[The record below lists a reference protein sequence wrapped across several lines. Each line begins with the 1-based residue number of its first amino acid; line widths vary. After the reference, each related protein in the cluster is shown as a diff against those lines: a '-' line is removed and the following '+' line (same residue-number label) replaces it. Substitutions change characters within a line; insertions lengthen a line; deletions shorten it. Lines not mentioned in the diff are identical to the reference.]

1 MRSVILAALVALAVP
16 AVCQAERQRIDLNGS
31 WQFRIDPQNQGERDG
46 CYSAG
51 AGAAFDRTLAV
62 PGSWQAQGVGE
73 PRGFM
78 RHDYAGPAWYRRTVA
93 IPANWRGQS
102 ITLRIGGAH
111 RYTTV
116 FLNGKK
122 LGEHRGFSSPFS
134 FDATDAARPGGDNVI
149 AIRIENPGAAPVEGP
164 REQEPHHP
172 TGLLNYI
179 GNWGG
184 IYGSVEL
191 RATDPVHVEQL
202 YVRPDVA
209 ASAATFVVRVK
220 NGDAAAYSGE
230 VKVAIAGAKY
240 QGSARVEVPAGG
252 AADAEIRVPMPN
264 ATLWSPDQPHLYTAA
279 ITLGG
284 ARVRG
289 PDRDRVEERFGLRQ
303 FTTKGNV
310 LLLNGKPL
318 YLRGYGD
325 DNIEVLG
332 GFPPSSRA
340 VFFERLK
347 LARSFGF
354 NAVRFHSMTPPEEY
368 FHAAD
373 EAGLLVMAE
382 LPAAY
387 TQYVL
392 PHKDFLREE
401 LQHVVLSYR
410 NRPSFL
416 SLAFGNEFN
425 LTWLKTED
433 ERKQFLATV
442 ADFYALAKKL
452 HPDGLLLSNDG
463 YVMKPTDLV
472 SHYGPG
478 LPDLPTVKHEFGE
491 YYCSLPDI
499 SLIDKF
505 TGLYLPEW
513 LHVKKKWVDDNAL
526 GTEYATY
533 VRNSM
538 RLQHLGRKYQ
548 IERVRRQQDVTG
560 YHYWLIVDYP
570 GGTGEG
576 DSWEEGWFDYF
587 WRPKGITPR
596 EGQEI
601 NAAVLPLIGA
611 GVGDRSIWSGAGN
624 GSGKPIDVIV
634 SNYGQSDLRDA
645 PLSWKLLDNGQT
657 VTSGQTRVSIPM
669 GAVKKVSPITLDKIP
684 GGAARKLELVVDVN
698 GAAEKGGATNRWTF
712 WSFPRE
718 GRLDRTDTPVHSTVR
733 WAGINRLYPFVRSEA
748 PAAGGSNAL
757 LITSSLDESA
767 LAHLRAGGRVW
778 LMAEQGTIQPRTNV
792 DFFPAAGG
800 AQGTVVRSH
809 AALEGF
815 PHEGFADL
823 QFFNLMDG
831 AVPVPLDKWARD
843 FQPIVGGI
851 RTTAGFLAKTK
862 NLSRVG
868 YVFEGKVGQGRLLV
882 TTLRFREHL
891 DEAYPEAIAL
901 FDRLL
906 RYASGASFAPSAE
919 VGEEQL
925 QALMPPR

>member
-1 MRSVILAALVALAVP
+1 MRSVILAALIALAAP
-16 AVCQAERQRIDLNGS
+16 AICQAERQRIDLNGP
-31 WQFRIDPQNQGERDG
+31 WQFRTDPQNQGERDG
-46 CYSAG
+46 WHSSG
-51 AGAAFDRTLAV
+51 PSFDRRIAV

-134 FDATDAARPGGDNVI
+134 FDATGAARPGADNVI

-164 REQEPHHP
+164 REQKPDYP

-184 IYGSVEL
+184 IYGGVEL
-191 RATDPVHVEQL
+191 RATDPVRIEQL

-220 NGDAAAYSGE
+220 NGAAAAFSGD
-230 VKVAIAGAKY
+230 VKVAIAPKY
-240 QGSARVEVPAGG
+240 QGTARVEVPAGG
-252 AADAEIRVPMPN
+252 ETDAEIRVPMPG

-284 ARVRG
+284 GRNGSNGGTRG
-289 PDRDRVEERFGLRQ
+289 RDRDRIDERFGLRQ
-303 FTTKGNV
+303 FATKGNV

-325 DNIEVLG
+325 DNIEVLT

-340 VFFERLK
+340 VFLERLK

-368 FHAAD
+368 FQAAD

-392 PHKDFLREE
+392 PHKEFLREE
-401 LQHVVLSYR
+401 LERVVLSYR

-425 LTWLKTED
+425 LTWLETDE
-433 ERKQFLATV
+433 ERKAFLATV

-513 LHVKKKWVDDNAL
+513 LRVKKKWVDENGLA
-526 GTEYATY
+526 GEYATY

-538 RLQHLGRKYQ
+538 RLQQLGRKYQ
-548 IERVRRQQDVTG
+548 IERVRRQQEVTG

-587 WRPKGITPR
+587 WQPKGITPR

-611 GVGDRSIWSGAGN
+611 GVGDRSLWSGVP
-624 GSGKPIDVIV
+624 KPIDVVI

-645 PLSWKLLDNGQT
+645 PLSWKLLDGGQT
-657 VTSGQTRVSIPM
+657 VASGTSRVSVPT
-669 GAVKKVSPITLDKIP
+669 GAVKTVAPISLDKIP
-684 GGAARKLELVVDVN
+684 GGAARKLELVVDMN
-698 GAAEKGGATNRWTF
+698 GPTTRDGATNRWTF

-718 GRLDRTDTPVHSTVR
+718 GRLDRSATPVHSTVR
-733 WAGINRLYPFVRSEA
+733 WAGINRLYPFVRSEVVTSNDA
-748 PAAGGSNAL
+748 NAL
-757 LITSSLDESA
+757 LITSSLGESA

-778 LMAEQGTIQPRTNV
+778 LMAEHGAIQPRTRV

-800 AQGTVVRSH
+800 AQGTVVRDH
-809 AALEGF
+809 PALEGF

-831 AVPVPLDKWARD
+831 AVPVPLDKWAKD

-868 YVFEGKVGQGRLLV
+868 YVFEGKVGQGKLLV

-906 RYASGASFAPSAE
+906 RHASGASFAPAAE
-919 VGEEQL
+919 IGEEQL
-925 QALMPPR
+925 QALLPPR

>member
-1 MRSVILAALVALAVP
+1 MRSVILAALLALAVP
-16 AVCQAERQRIDLNGS
+16 AICQAERQRIDLNGS
-31 WQFRIDPQNQGERDG
+31 WQFRTDPQNQGERDG
-46 CYSAG
+46 WHSAPTTSDRT
-51 AGAAFDRTLAV
+51 FDRTLTV

-93 IPANWRGQS
+93 IPATWRGQS

-116 FLNGKK
+116 FLNGQK
-122 LGEHRGFSSPFS
+122 LGEHRGFSSPFT
-134 FDATDAARPGGDNVI
+134 FDATAAARPGADNVI

-164 REQEPHHP
+164 REQEPHYP

-184 IYGSVEL
+184 IYGSVAL
-191 RATDPVHVEQL
+191 QATDPVRIEQL
-202 YVRPDVA
+202 YVRPDIA

-220 NGDAAAYSGE
+220 NGGASAYTGDL
-230 VKVAIAGAKY
+230 KVAIAPKY

-252 AADAEIRVPMPN
+252 STDAEIRVAMPN

-279 ITLGG
+279 ISLGTG
-284 ARVRG
+284 KRAL
-289 PDRDRVEERFGLRQ
+289 DRIEERFGLRQ
-303 FTTKGNV
+303 FATKGNV

-325 DNIEVLG
+325 DNIEVLT

-340 VFFERLK
+340 VFLERLK

-392 PHKDFLREE
+392 PHKEFLREE
-401 LQHVVLSYR
+401 LERVVMSYR

-425 LTWLKTED
+425 LTWLKTDE
-433 ERKQFLATV
+433 ERKAFLATV
-442 ADFYALAKKL
+442 ADFYAFAKKL

-472 SHYGPG
+472 SHYERG

-513 LHVKKKWVDDNAL
+513 LQVKKKWVDENGLA
-526 GTEYATY
+526 GEYGTY

-538 RLQHLGRKYQ
+538 RLQQLGRKYQ

-587 WRPKGITPR
+587 WQPKGITPR
-596 EGQEI
+596 DGQEI
-601 NAAVLPLIGA
+601 NAALLPLIGA
-611 GVGDRSIWSGAGN
+611 GVGDRSLWNN
-624 GSGKPIDVIV
+624 GGKTIDVII

-645 PLSWKLLDNGQT
+645 PLSWKLLDGTQT
-657 VTSGQTRVSIPM
+657 VASGKSSVTVPM
-669 GAVKKVSPITLDKIP
+669 GTVKKLSPLSLDKLP
-684 GGAARKLELVVDVN
+684 GSAARKLELVVDVN
-698 GAAEKGGATNRWTF
+698 GSATNRWTF
-712 WSFPRE
+712 WSFPSE
-718 GRLDRTDTPVHSTVR
+718 GRLDRSSAPVHSTVR
-733 WAGINRLYPFVRSEA
+733 WAGINRLYPFVRSEVA
-748 PAAGGSNAL
+748 PDSNAL

-792 DFFPAAGG
+792 AFFPAAGG
-800 AQGTVVRSH
+800 AQGTVIRNH
-809 AALEGF
+809 PALEGF

-831 AVPVPLDKWARD
+831 AVPVPLDKWAKD

-906 RYASGASFAPSAE
+906 RYATGASFAPTAAIN
-919 VGEEQL
+919 EEQL
-925 QALMPPR
+925 QALLPPR

>member
-1 MRSVILAALVALAVP
+1 M
-16 AVCQAERQRIDLNGS
+16 DLNGP
-31 WQFRIDPQNQGERDG
+31 WQFRTDPANQGERDSWH
-46 CYSAG
+46 SAG
-51 AGAAFDRTLAV
+51 PTFDRTITV
-62 PGSWQAQGVGE
+62 PGAWQAQGVGE

-93 IPANWRGQS
+93 IPATWKGQS

-116 FLNGKK
+116 YLNGKK

-134 FDATDAARPGGDNVI
+134 FDATEAARPGADNVL
-149 AIRIENPGAAPVEGP
+149 AIRIENPGAAPLDGP
-164 REQEPHHP
+164 REQKPDFP

-184 IYGSVEL
+184 IYGNVEL
-191 RATDPVHVEQL
+191 RATDPVRIDQL
-202 YVRPDVA
+202 YVRPDVT
-209 ASAATFVVRVK
+209 ASATTFVVTVK
-220 NGDAAAYSGE
+220 NGSGAAFSGD
-230 VKVAIAGAKY
+230 VKVAITPKY
-240 QGSARVEVPAGG
+240 QGTARVDVPAGG
-252 AADAEIRVPMPN
+252 SADAEVRVLMPG
-264 ATLWSPDQPHLYTAA
+264 ATPWSPDQPHLYTAA

-284 ARVRG
+284 G
-289 PDRDRVEERFGLRQ
+289 KGSKSGDRVEERFGLRQ
-303 FTTKGNV
+303 FATKGNV
-310 LLLNGKPL
+310 LLLNGKPI

-325 DNIEVLG
+325 DNIEVLT
-332 GFPPSSRA
+332 GFPPSSRG
-340 VFFERLK
+340 VFLERLK

-368 FHAAD
+368 FQAAD

-392 PHKDFLREE
+392 PHKEFLREE
-401 LQHVVLSYR
+401 LERVVLSYR

-425 LTWLKTED
+425 LTWLDTEE

-442 ADFYALAKKL
+442 ADFYTFAKKL

-513 LHVKKKWVDDNAL
+513 LRVKKTWVEENGL
-526 GTEYATY
+526 GSAYATY
-533 VRNSM
+533 VKNSM
-538 RLQHLGRKYQ
+538 RLQQLGRKYQ

-587 WRPKGITPR
+587 WQPKGITPR

-611 GVGDRSIWSGAGN
+611 GVNDRSLSEKKI
-624 GSGKPIDVIV
+624 IDVII

-645 PLSWKLLDNGQT
+645 PVSWKLVDASGSAGAQT
-657 VTSGQTRVSIPM
+657 VASGKLNVSVPM
-669 GAVKKVSPITLDKIP
+669 GAVTKVAPISIDKLP

-698 GAAEKGGATNRWTF
+698 GAATNRWTF
-712 WSFPRE
+712 WSFPRD
-718 GRLDRTDTPVHSTVR
+718 GRLDRSETPVYSTVR

-748 PAAGGSNAL
+748 ITSGDKNAL
-757 LITSSLDESA
+757 LVTSSLDESA
-767 LAHLRAGGRVW
+767 LAHLKAGGRVW
-778 LMAEQGTIQPRTNV
+778 LMAEQGAIQPRNAV

-800 AQGTVVRSH
+800 AQGTVIKNH
-809 AALEGF
+809 PALDGF

-823 QFFNLMDG
+823 QFFNLMDR
-831 AVPVPLDKWARD
+831 AVPVPLDKWSKD
-843 FQPIVGGI
+843 FEPIVGGI

-868 YVFEGKVGQGRLLV
+868 YVFEGKVGQGKLLV

-906 RYASGASFAPSAE
+906 RYASGASFTPTAE
-919 VGEEQL
+919 IGDEQL
-925 QALMPPR
+925 QALLPPR

>member
-16 AVCQAERQRIDLNGS
+16 AICQAERQRIDLNGQ
-31 WQFRIDPQNQGERDG
+31 WQFRTDPQNQGMRDNWQ
-46 CYSAG
+46 SAG
-51 AGAAFDRTLAV
+51 VTFDRTLAV

-102 ITLRIGGAH
+102 ITLRVGGAH

-134 FDATDAARPGGDNVI
+134 FDATEAAKPGADNVI

-164 REQEPHHP
+164 REQKPDMP

-184 IYGSVEL
+184 IYGNVEL
-191 RATDPVHVEQL
+191 RATDPVRIEQL

-209 ASAATFVVRVK
+209 ASATTFVVRVK
-220 NGDAAAYSGE
+220 NGAPAAFSGD
-230 VKVAIAGAKY
+230 VKVAIGPKY
-240 QGSARVEVPAGG
+240 QGTARVEVPAGG
-252 AADAEIRVPMPN
+252 STDAEIRVAMPG

-279 ITLGG
+279 ITLGTSKGKG
-284 ARVRG
+284 AR
-289 PDRDRVEERFGLRQ
+289 DRIEERFGLRQ
-303 FTTKGNV
+303 FATKGNV

-325 DNIEVLG
+325 DNIEVLT

-340 VFFERLK
+340 VFLERLK

-368 FHAAD
+368 FQAAD

-392 PHKDFLREE
+392 PHKEFLREE
-401 LQHVVLSYR
+401 LENVVLSYR

-425 LTWLKTED
+425 LTWLDTEE
-433 ERKQFLATV
+433 ERKQFLATI

-463 YVMKPTDLV
+463 YVMKPTDIV

-513 LHVKKKWVDDNAL
+513 LRVKKTWVDENGLA
-526 GTEYATY
+526 GEYGTY
-533 VRNSM
+533 VKNSM
-538 RLQHLGRKYQ
+538 RLQQLGRKYQ
-548 IERVRRQQDVTG
+548 IERVRRQQEVTG

-576 DSWEEGWFDYF
+576 DSWEEGWLDYF
-587 WRPKGITPR
+587 WQPKGITPR

-611 GVGDRSIWSGAGN
+611 GVGDRSLSN
-624 GSGKPIDVIV
+624 DKTIDLIL
-634 SNYGQSDLRDA
+634 SNYGQSDLRET
-645 PLSWKLLDNGQT
+645 PVSWRLLDGAQT
-657 VTSGQTRVSIPM
+657 VASGKFSVNVPM
-669 GAVKKVSPITLDKIP
+669 GAVKRVSPIALDKLP
-684 GGAARKLELVVDVN
+684 GSARKLELVVDVD
-698 GAAEKGGATNRWTF
+698 GTATNRWTF
-712 WSFPRE
+712 WSFPRD
-718 GRLDRTDTPVHSTVR
+718 GRLDRGTTPVHSTVK
-733 WAGINRLYPFVRSEA
+733 WAGINRLYPFIKSEA
-748 PAAGGSNAL
+748 VTSDPNAL
-757 LITSSLDESA
+757 LITPSLDESA

-778 LMAEQGTIQPRTNV
+778 LMAEQGTIQPRTRV

-800 AQGTVVRSH
+800 AQGTVIRNH
-809 AALEGF
+809 PALEGF
-815 PHEGFADL
+815 PHEGFAAL

-831 AVPVPLDKWARD
+831 AVPVPLDKWSKD

-868 YVFEGKVGQGRLLV
+868 YVFEGRVGQGKLLV

-906 RYASGASFAPSAE
+906 RYTSSPSFAPTAE
-919 VGEEQL
+919 IGEDQL
-925 QALMPPR
+925 QALLPPR

>member
-1 MRSVILAALVALAVP
+1 
-16 AVCQAERQRIDLNGS
+16 
-31 WQFRIDPQNQGERDG
+31 
-46 CYSAG
+46 
-51 AGAAFDRTLAV
+51 
-62 PGSWQAQGVGE
+62 
-73 PRGFM
+73 M

-116 FLNGKK
+116 FLNGRK

-134 FDATDAARPGGDNVI
+134 FDATEAARPGADNVI
-149 AIRIENPGAAPVEGP
+149 AIRIENPGAAPLEGP
-164 REQEPHHP
+164 REQKPDFP

-184 IYGSVEL
+184 IYGNVEL
-191 RATDPVHVEQL
+191 RATDPVRIEQL

-220 NGDAAAYSGE
+220 NGDGGRVFRRREGRNLAEVSG
-230 VKVAIAGAKY
+230 IGAS
-240 QGSARVEVPAGG
+240 GSARGRQRRCG
-252 AADAEIRVPMPN
+252 DSRGDAR
-264 ATLWSPDQPHLYTAA
+264 ARRCGRRDQPHLYTAA
-279 ITLGG
+279 ISLGVG
-284 ARVRG
+284 SGGSNGGKRAL
-289 PDRDRVEERFGLRQ
+289 DRVEERFGLRQ
-303 FTTKGNV
+303 FATKGNV

-325 DNIEVLG
+325 DNIEVLT

-340 VFFERLK
+340 VFLERLK

-368 FHAAD
+368 FQAAD

-392 PHKDFLREE
+392 PHKEFLREE
-401 LQHVVLSYR
+401 LERVVLAYR

-425 LTWLKTED
+425 LTWLDTEE
-433 ERKQFLATV
+433 ERKAFLATV

-513 LHVKKKWVDDNAL
+513 LRVKKKWVDENGL
-526 GTEYATY
+526 GTEDATY

-538 RLQHLGRKYQ
+538 RLQQLGRKYQ
-548 IERVRRQQDVTG
+548 IERVRRQQEVTG

-587 WRPKGITPR
+587 WQPKGITPR

-601 NAAVLPLIGA
+601 NGAVLPLIGA
-611 GVGDRSIWSGAGN
+611 GVDNRSISDN
-624 GSGKPIDVIV
+624 KTIDVII
-634 SNYGQSDLRDA
+634 SNYGQS
-645 PLSWKLLDNGQT
+645 
-657 VTSGQTRVSIPM
+657 
-669 GAVKKVSPITLDKIP
+669 
-684 GGAARKLELVVDVN
+684 
-698 GAAEKGGATNRWTF
+698 
-712 WSFPRE
+712 
-718 GRLDRTDTPVHSTVR
+718 
-733 WAGINRLYPFVRSEA
+733 
-748 PAAGGSNAL
+748 
-757 LITSSLDESA
+757 
-767 LAHLRAGGRVW
+767 
-778 LMAEQGTIQPRTNV
+778 
-792 DFFPAAGG
+792 
-800 AQGTVVRSH
+800 
-809 AALEGF
+809 
-815 PHEGFADL
+815 
-823 QFFNLMDG
+823 
-831 AVPVPLDKWARD
+831 
-843 FQPIVGGI
+843 
-851 RTTAGFLAKTK
+851 
-862 NLSRVG
+862 
-868 YVFEGKVGQGRLLV
+868 
-882 TTLRFREHL
+882 
-891 DEAYPEAIAL
+891 
-901 FDRLL
+901 
-906 RYASGASFAPSAE
+906 
-919 VGEEQL
+919 
-925 QALMPPR
+925 